1 MKIIRITKD
10 VLDMDKTTI
19 RDIYDLDT
27 KDKDSEIYRIL
38 VPAVPNSNELTN
50 LVDAFIESKNNVN
63 SMDSKYS
70 FHSANHDIVSTVKDA
85 IMVGKITEY
94 KEFNMPVAE

>member
-19 RDIYDLDT
+19 REIYDLDT

-38 VPAVPNSNELTN
+38 VPIVPNSNALTN
-50 LVDAFIESKNNVN
+50 LVGTFVESKNNVN

-85 IMVGKITEY
+85 IMVGKIIEY